1 MSEPTPPGERPLD
14 QGQEPV
20 SGAEQPPQ
28 AEPQPPPASAAAEG
42 TGPSPAEPH
51 LLRRSR
57 SDKVIAGVCGGLG
70 RYLGIDPVLLRIA
83 FLVLAFVGGAGVV
96 LYLIGWIAIPE
107 EVEGETGATTGRAD
121 SSRAGSRV
129 FIGLLFVALGIFF
142 LFDELL
148 PDVDFLDWRYVGPA
162 ILIAIGL
169 GVIAR
174 ART

>member
-1 MSEPTPPGERPLD
+1 VSEPTPPEESSAGA
-14 QGQEPV
+14 QQELPPPA
-20 SGAEQPPQ
+20 GPQ
-28 AEPQPPPASAAAEG
+28 AQAGSQPPPAGAEPSTAA
-42 TGPSPAEPH
+42 PH

-70 RYLGIDPVLLRIA
+70 RYLGVDPVLLRIA

-107 EVEGETGATTGRAD
+107 EDEGAAVAPADAAD